1 VEKNLKK
8 SMVSVIITTYGRSIF
23 LENAI
28 KSVLCQTYKDFEV
41 IVVDDNAELPEIR
54 CQIKSILQKYPK
66 VKLVLNE
73 KNMGGGLS
81 RNEGIKVAKGELIS
95 FLDDDDTYF
104 PERLERCVD
113 AYDKQLDKDYV
124 GLIYHQSQS
133 VDVNGRFLCVNSTV
147 LEKKPLAQLLKE
159 SCIAAT
165 SQWIVPK
172 RVFFQVG
179 MFEDTPCKQD
189 STMMLKIIGG
199 GFRVVCVN
207 QVLSN
212 YLVHNQVKIS
222 GNPRRNIDGLLF
234 YRNLARKYY
243 AKLSKS
249 EIEASERRFAK
260 DLLVNY
266 SAIDDRNSAII
277 EYRNYSLN
285 NAKFVE
291 ELKGLFIILFGS
303 FRVSFEC
310 ILRSL
315 LHRVKRLIRKN

>member
-1 VEKNLKK
+1 
-8 SMVSVIITTYGRSIF
+8 MVSVIITTYGRSIF
-23 LENAI
+23 LENAL
-28 KSVLCQTYKDFEV
+28 KSVFCQTYKDFEV

-54 CQIKSILQKYPK
+54 NQIKSIIQKYPK

-81 RNEGIKVAKGELIS
+81 RNEGIKVASGELVS
-95 FLDDDDTYF
+95 FLDDDDTYV

-113 AYDKQLDKDYV
+113 AYDKQLDKDHV

-133 VDVNGRFLCVNSTV
+133 VDIDGRFLCVNSTV
-147 LEKKPLAQLLKE
+147 LEKNTLAQLLRE

-172 RVFFQVG
+172 RIFSQVG

-199 GFRVVCVN
+199 GFRVVCVD

-266 SAIDDRNSAII
+266 SAINDRKNAII
-277 EYRNYSLN
+277 EYRNYSFN
-285 NAKFVE
+285 NAKFFDK
-291 ELKGLFIILFGS
+291 LKAFFIIIFGS
-303 FRVSFEC
+303 LRVSIAC
-310 ILRSL
+310 SLRSAA
-315 LHRVKRLIRKN
+315 HMVKRRIRKN